1 MKHALVL
8 VVALALI
15 PARRVH
21 ADVNAD
27 NSERAVVMMEQI
39 AALIDTN
46 KDNCD
51 AMGDKLGTYM
61 DKNGPEL
68 DKLKAAGKTLTA
80 AQKKAFMDKYA
91 PRMKAIADKMMP
103 GLQKCSANA
112 KVTAAMKKAN
122 AN

>member
-1 MKHALVL
+1 MKHVLVL

-21 ADVNAD
+21 ADA
-27 NSERAVVMMEQI
+27 NSDGERALAMMEQI
-39 AALIDTN
+39 ATIIDTN

-61 DKNGPEL
+61 DKNGPEIE
-68 DKLKAAGKTLTA
+68 KLKAAGKTLTA
-80 AQKKAFMDKYA
+80 AQKKAFMDKHA
-91 PRMKAIADKMMP
+91 DRFKALADKMMP

-122 AN
+122 AS